1 MEGREVQTLFLRF
14 AALPSLLL
22 IWRMPQLPDR
32 PLRILV
38 IQFRHV
44 GDVLLTTPALKA
56 LRDRYPQARIDYL
69 TEPGPSHILRGNPH
83 IDAVILRKRKATL
96 REDWA
101 LIRTLRRTQY
111 DLVFDFFS
119 NPTSAILAR
128 LSGAPCRVA
137 RSRFGRNFLYSHTPV
152 VNHQE
157 DVYSPTHKLALL
169 RAMGVPAAICPP
181 ILEIPRES
189 ADRIAQ
195 FLQDSAIAPEA
206 RLVTMDTTSRLADKK
221 WEGQR
226 FLQLA
231 DWLTEKHGARV
242 VFIWGP
248 GEKEEVEDL
257 ITQGRHAHLLAP
269 PTSLMELAALIAKS
283 HLHIGNC
290 SGPPAYRGGCRHA
303 HPDHHGP
310 HAPGQLDL
318 PLTRT
323 PGPAGQYPVPGL
335 PRAELHPPP
344 PNGGCEGGGRQGCA
358 GKHVRARFD
367 PVAT

>member
-290 SGPPAYRGGCRHA
+290 SGPRHIAVAVGTPTLTIMGPTLPANWTYPSPEHQALRGNTQCPACREQSCTL
-303 HPDHHGP
+303 HHRME
-310 HAPGQLDL
+310 D
-318 PLTRT
+318 
-323 PGPAGQYPVPGL
+323 
-335 PRAELHPPP
+335 
-344 PNGGCEGGGRQGCA
+344 
-358 GKHVRARFD
+358 VRVEDAKAALESMFERGSIR
-367 PVAT
+367 